1 MDLSAYNNEDV
12 TAMLRRLVMDNLE
25 TLQDDLDALK
35 PNERIKALL
44 DIAKYVL
51 PPAAAKDQVESP
63 PYDFEDRIREL
74 LVRTE
79 GDI

>member
-1 MDLSAYNNEDV
+1 MYDNEDV
-12 TAMLRRLVMDNLE
+12 TAMLRRFVLDNLE

-51 PPAAAKDQVESP
+51 PPVTAKDSAEP
-63 PYDFEDRIREL
+63 EGNDFENRIKEL
-74 LVRTE
+74 LVKRE
-79 GDI
+79 KDI

>member
-1 MDLSAYNNEDV
+1 MSVNNNVDV

-25 TLQDDLDALK
+25 TLQADLDALK

-51 PPAAAKDQVESP
+51 PGAAKDVEEP
-63 PYDFEDRIREL
+63 QACDFENRIKEL
-74 LVRTE
+74 LEKKEPDVE
-79 GDI
+79 